1 MVAEEPAADARGAAR
16 LPRWPERLALA
27 VLVASIVELLVL
39 IAVDGWLPD
48 GLVLL
53 LVNLVVLGAL
63 ASGARRGAR
72 EPIPGADPARAP
84 IGTRFATAVLG
95 WCLGALV
102 VLLAAAPDA
111 RAAQLAFAGPLLL
124 LAIPAPWEFCFPRAG
139 TRWGRRH
146 WIALGIADAAVL
158 VAAVLVPHSGG
169 AAAPLAFGLGV
180 AATLPLIAVA
190 FLRPLGEVGS
200 APGAEPE
207 TGAET
212 DPSAGG

>member
-1 MVAEEPAADARGAAR
+1 MEEPGADARGSAQ
-16 LPRWPERLALA
+16 LPRWPGRLALA
-27 VLVASIVELLVL
+27 VAIASLVELLAL
-39 IAVDGWLPD
+39 IAADGWLPD

-63 ASGARRGAR
+63 VSGARRGAR
-72 EPIPGADPARAP
+72 EPVPGTDPARAP

-111 RAAQLAFAGPLLL
+111 RAAQLAFAAPLLL

-139 TRWGRRH
+139 ARWGRRH
-146 WIALGIADAAVL
+146 WIALGIAEVSVL
-158 VAAVLVPHSGG
+158 VAAALVPHSDG

-190 FLRPLGEVGS
+190 FLRPIGEAGPE
-200 APGAEPE
+200 PGAEPE
-207 TGAET
+207 TGSDTGTA
-212 DPSAGG
+212 AGV